1 MRFVGTVQGVAVD
14 AVGASSRVECV
25 PEDSFPAIHLLD
37 VTWTG
42 AGAEQLEHMSI
53 RLVERPVPGD
63 TTDELFDK
71 IFLLMGT
78 LVPLLPE
85 DVRDALPPEVRERP
99 PEEAV
104 RFETP
109 RGAVVS
115 SSPGLRRVLVNDI
128 PVVDDRA
135 AAEGRAAS
143 EGVLSD
149 GEFACP
155 G

>member
-14 AVGASSRVECV
+14 AVGESTRVECV
-25 PEDSFPAIHLLD
+25 PEDSFPVIHLVE

-42 AGAEQLEHMSI
+42 AGAEQLEHMSV

-63 TTDELFDK
+63 TTDELFDT
-71 IFLLMGT
+71 IFLSMGT
-78 LVPLLPE
+78 LVPFLPD
-85 DVRDALPPEVRERP
+85 DVRDALPPEVQQRP

-104 RFETP
+104 QFETD
-109 RGAVVS
+109 RGSLIS
-115 SSPGLRRVLVNDI
+115 SAPDLRRVLLTGI
-128 PVVDDRA
+128 PVVDERA
-135 AAEGRAAS
+135 EAEGRAPS
-143 EGVLSD
+143 EGELTD